1 MLGKDARLKRSLSQP
16 QFGNSGK
23 LRKSNILQLGR
34 KLSLSYSN
42 NSLIDTETYES
53 TFYLYSVLW
62 ACVVMLFWKN
72 VMLLPLLPVP
82 ILFYIIKHIG
92 AYLGL
97 WSYLYERF
105 QGIFKIFSAWCEQ
118 RHDALVPVPIRGIYR
133 IIHKVNMTLKTGVK
147 DSIDTVASCVVIFGL
162 IVFLICTS
170 IFIALQVIVIK
181 SYKVYYL
188 LLTSSK
194 QSLDSVRF

>member
-1 MLGKDARLKRSLSQP
+1 M
-16 QFGNSGK
+16 
-23 LRKSNILQLGR
+23 
-34 KLSLSYSN
+34 SYSN

-92 AYLGL
+92 FYLGL
-97 WSYLYERF
+97 WSYLYEKF
-105 QGIFKIFSAWCEQ
+105 HDVFKVLSAWCEQ
-118 RHDALVPVPIRGIYR
+118 RHDALVPVPIRGLYR
-133 IIHKVNMTLKTGVK
+133 VVHKVNTTLKTGVK

-162 IVFLICTS
+162 IVFLICAS
-170 IFIALQVIVIK
+170 IFIALQVKKLI
-181 SYKVYYL
+181 L
-188 LLTSSK
+188 
-194 QSLDSVRF
+194 R